1 MEFQVKSGVPSAQ
14 RTACL
19 ILGVFEKRR
28 LPECTDTADK
38 ASGGQLRQILKSGDI
53 DGKLGQSLMLYNPQ
67 GLPCKRI
74 LLIGCGKEK
83 DFSITA
89 YRKAVDKAI
98 STLKDSSVTEAM
110 ACLPHPS
117 SKDISTYSIIRD
129 TVTAAEEAAYSFN
142 QCKSNTEEGK
152 VSLKRLTIM
161 LSDGRQKKR
170 AELGLEHGKA
180 IAAAVTMA
188 KDLGNLPG
196 NICTPTYLANQAKG
210 LKRRSRKLKVEILD
224 EAQMKKLGMGSLL
237 SVAKG
242 SRQPAKLI
250 VMEYRGGKP
259 NAKPIVLVGKG
270 LTFDAGGISL
280 KPSEGMGEMKY
291 DMCGGASVLGVMSAC
306 IELRLPI
313 NLIGL
318 VPTSE
323 NLPDGAANK
332 PGDIVTSMSGKTI
345 EILNTDA
352 EGRLILCDAL
362 TYAERYKPE
371 TVIDIAT
378 LTGACVVA
386 LGKYASGLLA
396 NNDDLAAELLDA
408 GNASGDRA
416 WQLPLWDEY
425 QEMIDSKAADIAN
438 IGGKWAGT
446 ITAACFL
453 SRFTQ
458 EFKWA
463 HLDIAG
469 SAWTTGSTKSA
480 TGRPVPLLTQFLL
493 KRCRMDG

>member
-1 MEFQVKSGVPSAQ
+1 MEFQVKSGAPSNQ

-28 LPECTDTADK
+28 LPECSDAVDK
-38 ASGGQLRQILKSGDI
+38 ASNGQLRQILKSGDI

-83 DFSITA
+83 DFSINN
-89 YRKAVDKAI
+89 YRKVVGKAI
-98 STLKDSSVTEAM
+98 SSLKDGGATEAVT
-110 ACLPHPS
+110 CLPLLSP
-117 SKDISTYSIIRD
+117 KDATTYSIFRD
-129 TVTAAEEAAYSFN
+129 TAIAAEEAIYSFN
-142 QCKSNTEEGK
+142 HCKSSDNGK
-152 VSLKRLTIM
+152 RPLKKLTLM
-161 LSDGRQKKR
+161 LDDGRQKKK
-170 AELGLEHGKA
+170 AELGLGHGKA
-180 IAAAVTMA
+180 MATAVTMA

-196 NICTPTYLANQAKG
+196 NICTPTYMADQAKG
-210 LKRRSRKLKVEILD
+210 LKRKSRKLKVEILE

-250 VMEYRGGKP
+250 VMEYMGGKP
-259 NAKPIVLVGKG
+259 KSKPVVLVGKG

-280 KPSEGMGEMKY
+280 KPSAGMEEMKY

-306 IELRLPI
+306 LELKLPI
-313 NLIGL
+313 NLIGI

-345 EILNTDA
+345 EIINTDA

-362 TYAERYKPE
+362 TYAERFKPAA
-371 TVIDIAT
+371 VIDIAT

-386 LGKYASGLLA
+386 LGKHASGLLA
-396 NNDDLAAELLDA
+396 NNDELAQELLNA
-408 GNASGDRA
+408 GSASGDRA

-438 IGGKWAGT
+438 VGGRWAGT

-463 HLDIAG
+463 HLDVAG
-469 SAWTTGSTKSA
+469 SAWTQGSTKSA
-480 TGRPVPLLTQFLL
+480 TGRPVQLLTQFLL
-493 KRCRMDG
+493 KRCHLDR